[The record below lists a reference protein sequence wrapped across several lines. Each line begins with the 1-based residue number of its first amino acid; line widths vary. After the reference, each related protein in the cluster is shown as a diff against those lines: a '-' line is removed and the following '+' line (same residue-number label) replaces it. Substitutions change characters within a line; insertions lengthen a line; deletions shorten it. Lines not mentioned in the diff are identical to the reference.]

1 MANKVNPYSQQ
12 GSKREQV
19 ETMFDKIAPYYD
31 FLNHLL
37 TLNIDVLWRKKTIN
51 TIQSP
56 QTKKVLDIAT
66 GTGDLAIMAAKKLN
80 PTKIVGLDLSEKMLV
95 IGQEKVNKKKLD
107 HLITLIQGD
116 SENLPFED
124 NTFDAITVGFGV
136 RNFENLEKGLREIYR
151 VLKPDGKLAILEFSM
166 PTVFPIKQ
174 GYHFYFKYIL
184 PLIGRITSKD
194 PRAYTYL
201 YESVQAFP
209 DGEKFTTILEGVK
222 FKSSKCK
229 PLTLGICSIYTATK

>member
-1 MANKVNPYSQQ
+1 MANKVNPYSEQ
-12 GSKREQV
+12 GSKKEQV

-37 TLNIDVLWRKKTIN
+37 TLNIDVLWRKKTIRA
-51 TIQSP
+51 IKSP
-56 QTKKVLDIAT
+56 STFNILDIAT
-66 GTGDLAIMAAKKLN
+66 GTGDLAIMAAKLLS
-80 PTKIVGLDLSEKMLV
+80 PEKITGLDLSAKMLT
-95 IGQEKVNKKKLD
+95 IAQEKINKKNLD
-107 HLITLIQGD
+107 QLITLTQGD
-116 SENLPFED
+116 SENLPFKD

-136 RNFENLEKGLREIYR
+136 RNFENLEKGLSEIYR
-151 VLKPDGKLAILEFSM
+151 VLKPEGKLAILEFSM

-209 DGEKFTTILEGVK
+209 DGDKFTTILKGIK

>member
-1 MANKVNPYSQQ
+1 MTNKVNPYSDK

-19 ETMFDKIAPYYD
+19 ESMFDKIAPYYD

-51 TIQSP
+51 SLKEQAPMKI
-56 QTKKVLDIAT
+56 LDIAT
-66 GTGDLAIMAAKKLN
+66 GTGDLAIMAVERLN
-80 PTKIVGLDLSEKMLV
+80 PKEVIGLDLSAKMLA
-95 IGQEKVNKKKLD
+95 IGQEKINKKKLQNF
-107 HLITLIQGD
+107 ITLTQGD

-136 RNFENLEKGLREIYR
+136 RNFEHLEKGLKEIFR
-151 VLKPDGKLAILEFSM
+151 VLKPEGKLAILEFSM
-166 PTVFPIKQ
+166 PTAFPFKQ
-174 GYHFYFKYIL
+174 GYHFYFKNIL

-209 DGEKFTTILEGVK
+209 DGNKFTQILEGIN

-229 PLTLGICSIYTATK
+229 PLTLGICSLYTATK